1 MTSREQLDDWDR
13 RAGQAQGRATQ
24 SFARFLKIA
33 EDSDTNQAR
42 RVARFIAATWNGES
56 FPLDLFEL
64 RAVDG
69 GIADDMLACID
80 ALRWAKA
87 DLWTLVPGGEQRVTR
102 VVAAWGFTP
111 LTKG

>member
-1 MTSREQLDDWDR
+1 
-13 RAGQAQGRATQ
+13 
-24 SFARFLKIA
+24 
-33 EDSDTNQAR
+33 
-42 RVARFIAATWNGES
+42 
-56 FPLDLFEL
+56 
-64 RAVDG
+64 
-69 GIADDMLACID
+69 MLACID